1 MCVQNDNFKFVVYAW
16 TRIGLIALLGLLF
29 AASAAAEQ
37 WLKVKWVDDGDTILL
52 TDGRRIRY
60 IGINSPEIDHE
71 AHNRK
76 AEPHGYEALR
86 YNKRLVYK
94 ERVRLE
100 FDRETRDRYNRELA
114 YVFLPNGT
122 FVNLKMLENGYAYC
136 LFIKPND
143 RHNALFLQTQRQ
155 AMKAGRGIWQ
165 QWHET
170 GRQYNGSRRSRR
182 FHLETCPNGRKVNPK
197 NRITFS
203 SRWEAFWAGYA
214 PAKGCRP

>member
-1 MCVQNDNFKFVVYAW
+1 MHIAKRAC
-16 TRIGLIALLGLLF
+16 TRIGFSLLLVLLL
-29 AASAAAEQ
+29 ATSASAEQ

-71 AHNRK
+71 AHDRR
-76 AEPHGYEALR
+76 AEPYGYEALR

-122 FVNLKMLENGYAYC
+122 FVNLKLLENGYAYC

-155 AMKAGRGIWQ
+155 AMKSGRGIWQ
-165 QWHET
+165 QWHEP
-170 GRQYNGSRRSRR
+170 GRQYIGSQRSRR
-182 FHLETCPNGRKVNPK
+182 FHLVTCPNGRKVSPK